1 MEYRNPF
8 RSHPILTSL
17 GSVLV
22 VLVVAFGV
30 CEWMGWPFLR
40 GPLERFLD
48 TRLERRV
55 EVGPAFRMHTLGELS
70 VRSDRLAIGPPRWAA
85 QPDER
90 FFEARDVTLRL
101 PWSTLWHLATS
112 KEPQPLHVRS
122 LEVGGFDALLWRRA
136 DGRANWDFASHE
148 ARAGQGRIP
157 EFEHL
162 MVRDGHLQLD
172 DAPTDVH
179 LKADASTEEG
189 TAGGREAGLRIKGD
203 GRYREGQFSF
213 TMHSNG
219 VLPLVAPEGSSVAVP
234 VTLQAHTPNLKL
246 KFDGQAQDVVH
257 LEALN
262 GRFVVSGT
270 SLAKAGKP
278 FGVTL
283 PTTAA
288 FEMEGKL
295 GKSGQVWKANVGRFE
310 VGSSRLA
317 GDFTFDRRPSPPLL
331 TGVLRG
337 RNLDLADLG
346 PALGAPAPGAGH
358 PSKPAGKVLPDRSFD
373 IPSLKMMNADVR
385 VDLQQADLHTAYL
398 EPLTPLRGRIGLHDG
413 VLTVDQ
419 LLARMSGGE
428 IQGQLG
434 LDGRNT
440 AKPRWAGDLHWSGVQ
455 LERWLKMRNQHTAEA
470 REKGAAAAPKAEAS
484 YITGRMGGHIKFTG
498 TGRSTADM
506 LASLDGT
513 VAAWVNDGRVSHLA
527 MEAAGLDIAQ
537 ALGVLV
543 KGDNELPM
551 QCAVTQFTARNGE
564 LHADVGIVDTSD
576 TTLLVGG
583 DVSLAKE
590 QLGLV
595 AHADPKDF
603 SPMTLRSP
611 VHLEGSFAQPH
622 VRLEA
627 KPIGLKAVAALALG
641 AVHPLAALIP
651 LIDPGK
657 KAPIG
662 CQQAMERLRGRH
674 DMPVQPTRPPAE
686 RGPLTAQAPGG
697 AKQPPRR

>member
-1 MEYRNPF
+1 MNRPNPF
-8 RSHPILTSL
+8 RSHPVLSGI
-17 GSVLV
+17 GAVLV
-22 VLVVAFGV
+22 LIVIAFGL
-30 CEWMGWPFLR
+30 CEWQGWRFLR

-48 TRLERRV
+48 DRLERHV
-55 EVGPAFRMHTLGELS
+55 EVGKDFEMHTLGELS
-70 VRSDRLAIGPPRWAA
+70 VRSDSLVIGPPRWASQA
-85 QPDER
+85 PDDR
-90 FFEARDVTLRL
+90 FFQARDVLLSL

-112 KEPQPLHVRS
+112 KEPRPLRVRT
-122 LEVGGFDALLWRRA
+122 LEVGRFDAVLWRRA
-136 DGRANWDFASHE
+136 DGRANWDFVSSDDATHRG
-148 ARAGQGRIP
+148 AQGRIP
-157 EFEHL
+157 EFERL
-162 MVRDGHLQLD
+162 QVRDGHLQLD

-189 TAGGREAGLRIKGD
+189 TEVGREAGLRIKGD
-203 GRYREGQFSF
+203 GRYREGEFNF
-213 TMHSNG
+213 TVRSNG
-219 VLPLVAPEGSSVAVP
+219 VLPLVASEGASVSVP
-234 VTLQAHTPNLKL
+234 VTLQAHTPNVRL

-262 GRFVVSGT
+262 GSFVLSGN

-295 GKSGQVWKANVGRFE
+295 GKSGQVWKADIARFE

-346 PALGAPAPGAGH
+346 PAFGAPAPGAGN
-358 PSKPAGKVLPDRSFD
+358 PPKPPGRVLPDRNFD
-373 IPSLKMMNADVR
+373 IPALKMMNADVR

-413 VLTVDQ
+413 VLTIDQ

-428 IQGQLG
+428 IQGKLG

-440 AKPRWAGDLHWSGVQ
+440 AKPKWVGDLRWSGVQ
-455 LERWLKMRNQHTAEA
+455 LERWIKMRNQHTAEA
-470 REKGAAAAPKAEAS
+470 RAQGAKAAPKSEAS
-484 YITGRMGGHIKFTG
+484 YVTGRMGGHVKFTG
-498 TGRSTADM
+498 AGRSVADM
-506 LASLDGT
+506 LGSLDGT
-513 VAAWVNDGRVSHLA
+513 VAAWVNDGRISHLA
-527 MEAAGLDIAQ
+527 LEAAGLDIAQ
-537 ALGVLV
+537 GLGVLI
-543 KGDNELPM
+543 KGDSELPM
-551 QCAVTQFTARNGE
+551 QCAVTQFTARDGE
-564 LHADVGIVDTSD
+564 LHADVGIVDTTD
-576 TTLLVGG
+576 TTLLIGG

-603 SPMTLRSP
+603 SPATLRSP
-611 VHLEGSFAQPH
+611 LHVEGSFAQPH
-622 VRLEA
+622 LRLEP
-627 KPIGLKAVAALALG
+627 KPIALKAAAAIALG
-641 AVHPLAALIP
+641 AIHPLAALIP

-662 CQQAMERLRGRH
+662 CEQAIQRMRGRH
-674 DMPVQPTRPPAE
+674 DAPGQPRP
-686 RGPLTAQAPGG
+686 LNAQAPGG
-697 AKQPPRR
+697 AKPPQR